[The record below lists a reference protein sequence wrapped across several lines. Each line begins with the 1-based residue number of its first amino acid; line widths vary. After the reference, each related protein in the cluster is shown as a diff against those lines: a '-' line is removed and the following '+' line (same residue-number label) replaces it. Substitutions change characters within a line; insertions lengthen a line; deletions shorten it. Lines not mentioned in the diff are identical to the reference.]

1 MTMRW
6 CGDDNEVARDDN
18 EMARDD
24 NEMARDDKKDSTQSF
39 VVIPDLFRDL
49 TS

>member
-24 NEMARDDKKDSTQSF
+24 KKDSTHSF
-39 VVIPDLFRDL
+39 VVIPDL
-49 TS
+49 SGI